1 MAEFPPEVLQVTKMK
16 KTPILTEDVV
26 CKKCGFPILPGM
38 KLMKHADGTVF
49 CLDCF
54 NKLVKQG
61 KIK

>member
-1 MAEFPPEVLQVTKMK
+1 MTKMK
-16 KTPILTEDVV
+16 KKIPILTEDVV
-26 CKKCGFPILPGM
+26 CEKCGFPILPGM

-61 KIK
+61 EIK